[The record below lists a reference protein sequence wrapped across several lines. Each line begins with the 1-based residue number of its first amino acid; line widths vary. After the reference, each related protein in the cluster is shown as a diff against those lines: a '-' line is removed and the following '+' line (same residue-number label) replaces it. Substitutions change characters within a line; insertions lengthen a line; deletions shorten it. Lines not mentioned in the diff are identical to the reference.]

1 METVIKI
8 IMLLI
13 LLELLELYFQK
24 ADTLSEMIEKL
35 YGYYR
40 KSVFLLFIVHPTF
53 YYVLG
58 VLLYFEAFNY
68 FYGITMV
75 VLKTFDIL
83 FKIEMIKQRYVLK
96 EMDADLEKMMGMK
109 MTVSMQFLGLFV
121 HVPLLSMALY
131 SILG

>member
-24 ADTLSEMIEKL
+24 ADTLSEMIERL

-58 VLLYFEAFNY
+58 VLLYFDAFN
-68 FYGITMV
+68 FYGITII

-121 HVPLLSMALY
+121 HAPLLSMALY

>member
-58 VLLYFEAFNY
+58 VLLYFDAFN
-68 FYGITMV
+68 FYGITMI
-75 VLKTFDIL
+75 VLKTFDML

>member
-24 ADTLSEMIEKL
+24 ADTLSEMIERL

-58 VLLYFEAFNY
+58 VLLYFDAFN
-68 FYGITMV
+68 FYGITII

>member
-1 METVIKI
+1 MEMVIKI

-24 ADTLSEMIEKL
+24 ADTLSEMIERL

-40 KSVFLLFIVHPTF
+40 KSVFLLFLVHPTF

-58 VLLYFEAFNY
+58 VLFYFDAFN
-68 FYGITMV
+68 FYGITII

>member
-1 METVIKI
+1 MEMVIKI

-24 ADTLSEMIEKL
+24 ADTLSEMIERL

-58 VLLYFEAFNY
+58 VLLYFDAFN
-68 FYGITMV
+68 FYGITMI

-96 EMDADLEKMMGMK
+96 EMDADLENMMGMK

-121 HVPLLSMALY
+121 HAPLLSMALY

>member
-1 METVIKI
+1 MEMVIKI

-40 KSVFLLFIVHPTF
+40 KSVFLLFLVHPTF

-58 VLLYFEAFNY
+58 VLLYFDAFN
-68 FYGITMV
+68 FYGITMI
-75 VLKTFDIL
+75 VLKTFDML

-96 EMDADLEKMMGMK
+96 EMDADLEKMMGMR
-109 MTVSMQFLGLFV
+109 MTPSMQFLGLFV
-121 HVPLLSMALY
+121 HVPLFGMALY
-131 SILG
+131 SIFG

>member
-24 ADTLSEMIEKL
+24 ADTLSEMIERL

-58 VLLYFEAFNY
+58 VLLYFDAFN
-68 FYGITMV
+68 FYGITMI

>member
-24 ADTLSEMIEKL
+24 ADTLSEMIERL

-58 VLLYFEAFNY
+58 VLFYFDAFN
-68 FYGITMV
+68 FYGITII

-109 MTVSMQFLGLFV
+109 MTLGMQFLGLFV
-121 HVPLLSMALY
+121 HVPLISMALY